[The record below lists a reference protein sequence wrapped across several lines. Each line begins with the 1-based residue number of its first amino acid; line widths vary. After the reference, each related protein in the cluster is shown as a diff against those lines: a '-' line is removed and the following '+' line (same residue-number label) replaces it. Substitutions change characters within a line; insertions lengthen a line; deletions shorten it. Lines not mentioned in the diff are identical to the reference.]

1 MGSIKKPITVVVLFT
16 LMLFVVS
23 ASPYLGVSQGPVSTS
38 VEVGFLTRSIDQN
51 FTVSLPLLGALDS
64 GDNPLLYPVASLN
77 LLYKKIVGGTLA
89 IGVGPTLR
97 MGWEYE
103 KTICLQTGLLLQFSL
118 EAVGVRDIL
127 FCELAYLP
135 EGWQWLHSPASSIL
149 LADGIGQYVRFGY
162 RHAF

>member
-1 MGSIKKPITVVVLFT
+1 MKKPISVVVLFT

-23 ASPYLGVSQGPVSTS
+23 ASPYLGISQGPVSTS

-64 GDNPLLYPVASLN
+64 GDDPFRYPVASLN
-77 LLYKKIVGGTLA
+77 LLYKKKVGGTVAL
-89 IGVGPTLR
+89 GVGPTLR

-103 KTICLQTGLLLQFSL
+103 TTICLQAGLLLQLSL

-127 FCELAYLP
+127 FWELAYLP
-135 EGWQWLHSPASSIL
+135 AEWRWLQSQASSAL
-149 LADGIGQYVRFGY
+149 LTDGIGQFIRFGY

>member
-1 MGSIKKPITVVVLFT
+1 MKKPVAFLVLFT
-16 LMLFVVS
+16 LMLS
-23 ASPYLGVSQGPVSTS
+23 ILPASPYLGISQSPVSTS

-51 FTVSLPLLGALDS
+51 LTLSLPLLGALDS
-64 GDNPLLYPVASLN
+64 GDNPLSYPVASMN
-77 LLYKKIVGGTLA
+77 LLYKKKVGSTLA

-103 KTICLQTGLLLQFSL
+103 KAICLQAGVLLQLSL

-135 EGWQWLHSPASSIL
+135 ESWNWQDTPASSTL
-149 LADGIGQYVRFGY
+149 LEKGIGQYIRLGY